1 MTTIKINSGNIASA
15 LGSLKPFFS
24 SVGELGKV
32 GDIGNFGEI
41 DVIGILGDLGELG
54 EVGEGG
60 RGINAGETSAGDV
73 TYEISSVVSF
83 VRPEFG
89 RGCRNFFLSASIYT
103 IFKDNY

>member
-1 MTTIKINSGNIASA
+1 LTTIKINSGNIASA

-41 DVIGILGDLGELG
+41 DVIGILGDLGDLG

-60 RGINAGETSAGDV
+60 KGIDAGETSAGDV
-73 TYEISSVVSF
+73 TFEFSVVVSF
-83 VRPEFG
+83 LRPEFG
-89 RGCRNFFLSASIYT
+89 RDCRVFFLSASIYT
-103 IFKDNY
+103 KIKEDN